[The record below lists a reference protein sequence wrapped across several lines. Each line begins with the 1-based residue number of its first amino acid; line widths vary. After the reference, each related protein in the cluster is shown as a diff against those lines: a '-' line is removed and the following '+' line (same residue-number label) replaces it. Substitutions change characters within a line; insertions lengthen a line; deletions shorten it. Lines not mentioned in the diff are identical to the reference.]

1 MKPINYDNLPAVGT
15 LLDAL
20 AERLYMHLEPENALL
35 VGIHT
40 GGVWVAEALGR
51 RLPIRV
57 PQGTLDISFY
67 RDDLDRGGLRPHLRS
82 SRLPINVDGK
92 HVWLVDDILH
102 TGRTVRAA
110 INEIFDFGRPASIRL
125 LVLIDRGGREL
136 PIYADL
142 VGLKQEFPASIRL
155 RLQGPDALKLI
166 LEPGKPSV

>member
-1 MKPINYDNLPAVGT
+1 M
-15 LLDAL
+15 
-20 AERLYMHLEPENALL
+20 
-35 VGIHT
+35 GIRHGV

-51 RLPIRV
+51 RLPTKV

-67 RDDLDRGGLRPHLRS
+67 RDDLDRGGLHPHLRS

-92 HVWLVDDILH
+92 HIWLIDDILH

-136 PIYADL
+136 PICADL
-142 VGLKQEFPASIRL
+142 AGLRQEFPASIRL
-155 RLQGPDALKLI
+155 HLQGPDALKLI
-166 LEPGKPSV
+166 LEPEKPSI